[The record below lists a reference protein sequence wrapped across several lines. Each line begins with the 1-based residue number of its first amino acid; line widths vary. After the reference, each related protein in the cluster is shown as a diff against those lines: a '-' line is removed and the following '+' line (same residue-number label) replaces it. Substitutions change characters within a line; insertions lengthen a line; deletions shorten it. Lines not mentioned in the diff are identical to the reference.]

1 MGYLRMRQ
9 HEIQKRLNK
18 RELLVVA
25 QRQFRLFLKY
35 RDWGWHQ
42 CVGQTRKLIG
52 KRDVNEELKM
62 LEEKAADVYG
72 EYVKQ
77 LEEKDRL
84 EGENKKIEE
93 EKKEIMKQ
101 IEKEQGN
108 LSVYHEK
115 QAKFNAETEQL
126 NKTLK
131 DRQETLKDAEE
142 RRMQAIEDK
151 KAVEAD
157 TEIVKKEIGE
167 VELKIQKVHQEC
179 ANRDHTIKTLNEV
192 IENNDQVINKLN

>member
-1 MGYLRMRQ
+1 MGVYLRMRQ
-9 HEIQKRLNK
+9 HEIQKRINK
-18 RELLVVA
+18 RELLVVV

-42 CVGQTRKLIG
+42 AVGQTRKLIG

-62 LEEKAADVYG
+62 LEEKAKDVYG
-72 EYVKQ
+72 EYIKQ
-77 LEEKDRL
+77 LEEKKRL

-115 QAKFNAETEQL
+115 QAKFNAETDTLTKQL
-126 NKTLK
+126 VDK
-131 DRQETLKDAEE
+131 QE
-142 RRMQAIEDK
+142 
-151 KAVEAD
+151 
-157 TEIVKKEIGE
+157 
-167 VELKIQKVHQEC
+167 EL
-179 ANRDHTIKTLNEV
+179 
-192 IENNDQVINKLN
+192 